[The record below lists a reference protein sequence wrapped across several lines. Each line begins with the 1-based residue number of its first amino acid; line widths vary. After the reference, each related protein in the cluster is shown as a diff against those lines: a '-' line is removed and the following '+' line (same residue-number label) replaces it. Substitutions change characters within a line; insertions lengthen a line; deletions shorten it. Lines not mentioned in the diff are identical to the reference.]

1 MNELHNDFDDLF
13 RQRFDEFQKD
23 PPENVW
29 NKIQSGIKVAGIG
42 NFSHPLPGSLGYLIY
57 PSVGLLI
64 LALLSL
70 LLINSNET
78 ANKFS
83 GLNRNINGSLK
94 KSELT
99 LANQNFD
106 NIIVINN
113 NKQISIHET
122 QSLPVNNGIA
132 TIDNQNLNKNQTEKT
147 GEVIKNQ
154 HSEDLTLIQSDVF
167 EPVNNSEPVIVAQSD
182 PVLELNPIISEII
195 QQQNNTS
202 GPPNISENQNQT
214 QLPIHDEN
222 NLPSNNQTTKDTTLN
237 TNLTQTNNKPDPQHD
252 YGKNANIYI
261 GLKSIPD
268 LSFYNSSGKS
278 HMGYGAELSLGYQF
292 KHFTIQTGAGLMFD
306 KENVNYLADY
316 KTYQATDQYQLVTYY
331 VVDTIPVY
339 QNDSLIGY
347 LYRPTFHTTTVE
359 IFDSVGNKEN
369 LTTEIRYTTLNI
381 PFTIGY
387 TWNVKKWGLSLKMGG
402 VYSLMLGKKESEIQ
416 LSDPDANITSIDRL
430 NPLRT
435 RQQWSLIFSPSVDYC
450 ITHDISVGIEPY
462 FRYTFQSGSNA
473 GKTLGLKPYA
483 MGLKTGITFNF

>member
-1 MNELHNDFDDLF
+1 MKELHNDFDDLF

-29 NKIQSGIKVAGIG
+29 NKIQSGLKSTGIG
-42 NFSHPLPGSLGYLIY
+42 NFTHPLPGSLGYLIY

-64 LALLSL
+64 LALVSL
-70 LLINSNET
+70 FFINSNET

-83 GLNRNINGSLK
+83 ELSRGINGSLK

-99 LANQNFD
+99 LANQTFD
-106 NIIVINN
+106 NIVAVNN
-113 NKQISIHET
+113 NKQNPIHET
-122 QSLPVNNGIA
+122 PSLPVNNSIA
-132 TIDNQNLNKNQTEKT
+132 TNDNQNLNKNKTEKP
-147 GEVIKNQ
+147 GEVNKQ
-154 HSEDLTLIQSDVF
+154 QSAEDLTLIQENVF
-167 EPVNNSEPVIVAQSD
+167 EPVNNSEPIMVAQAD
-182 PVLELNPIISEII
+182 PVLELNPIVSEII

-202 GPPNISENQNQT
+202 EPPNISENQNQI

-222 NLPSNNQTTKDTTLN
+222 NLLSNNQTPKDTTLN
-237 TNLTQTNNKPDPQHD
+237 SNLTQATNNPDPQHD

-261 GLKSIPD
+261 GLKFIPD
-268 LSFYNSSGKS
+268 LGFYNSSGKS
-278 HMGYGAELSLGYQF
+278 HMSYGAELSLGYQF
-292 KHFTIQTGAGLMFD
+292 KHFTVQTGAGLMFD

-359 IFDSVGNKEN
+359 IFDSVSNQEN

-387 TWNVKKWGLSLKMGG
+387 TWTVKKWGLSLKTGG
-402 VYSLMLGKKESEIQ
+402 IYTLMLGKKESAIQ

-430 NPLRT
+430 NTLRT
-435 RQQWSLIFSPSVDYC
+435 RQQWSLIFSPSVDYY

-462 FRYTFQSGSNA
+462 FRYTFQSGSNS
-473 GKTLGLKPYA
+473 GKILGLKPYA
-483 MGLKTGITFNF
+483 LGLKTGITFNF